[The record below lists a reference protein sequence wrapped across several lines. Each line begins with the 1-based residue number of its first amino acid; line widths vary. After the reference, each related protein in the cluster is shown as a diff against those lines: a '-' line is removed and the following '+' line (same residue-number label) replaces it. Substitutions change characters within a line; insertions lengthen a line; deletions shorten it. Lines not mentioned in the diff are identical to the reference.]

1 MSRPQADKGA
11 NRRAG
16 TDEPAPDRDR
26 PEGGEQRRLSR
37 PALALFAAF
46 GSLAFAHAA
55 HAAGAQCTVT
65 EILASN
71 EKKGVDPG
79 LAKLKGK
86 LTKPPLSSFD
96 TFKLLGDKPMALEW
110 QKSASTPLA
119 YGTLTLLYKDR
130 MAAQGGK
137 ARLRFGV
144 DVDDKHGHRQ
154 VSTVVVFDS
163 GDEVI
168 IGGQPFQGGTYI
180 LALGCQAAP

>member
-1 MSRPQADKGA
+1 MRSATALLFVLVG
-11 NRRAG
+11 
-16 TDEPAPDRDR
+16 
-26 PEGGEQRRLSR
+26 
-37 PALALFAAF
+37 ALA
-46 GSLAFAHAA
+46 HADTS
-55 HAAGAQCTVT
+55 QCTVT

-71 EKKGVDPG
+71 DKKGVDPG
-79 LAKLKGK
+79 LAKLKAK

-96 TFKLLGDKPMALEW
+96 TFKLVGEKNLAAERQKP
-110 QKSASTPLA
+110 ASTPLA

-130 MAAQGGK
+130 MAAQGGR

-168 IGGQPFQGGTYI
+168 IGGQPYQGGTYI
-180 LALGCQAAP
+180 LALGCTAP

>member
-1 MSRPQADKGA
+1 M
-11 NRRAG
+11 RRA
-16 TDEPAPDRDR
+16 A
-26 PEGGEQRRLSR
+26 
-37 PALALFAAF
+37 ALLILLVSAV
-46 GSLAFAHAA
+46 AHADTS
-55 HAAGAQCTVT
+55 QCTVT

-96 TFKLLGDKPMALEW
+96 TFKLVGEKNLSPERQKP
-110 QKSASTPLA
+110 ASTPLT
-119 YGTLTLLYKDR
+119 YGMLTLLYKDR
-130 MAAQGGK
+130 MAAQGGR

-168 IGGQPFQGGTYI
+168 IGGQPFEGKTYI
-180 LALGCQAAP
+180 LALGCSAP

>member
-1 MSRPQADKGA
+1 MRS
-11 NRRAG
+11 
-16 TDEPAPDRDR
+16 
-26 PEGGEQRRLSR
+26 
-37 PALALFAAF
+37 ALALLVV
-46 GSLAFAHAA
+46 LASAVAHADT
-55 HAAGAQCTVT
+55 AQCTVT

-79 LAKLKGK
+79 LAKLKTK

-96 TFKLLGDKPMALEW
+96 TFKLLGEKGLGAER
-110 QKSASTPLA
+110 QKSASTPIQ
-119 YGTLTLLYKDR
+119 YGNLTLLYKDR
-130 MAAQGGK
+130 MAAQGGR

-168 IGGQPFQGGTYI
+168 IGGQPYQGGTYI
-180 LALGCQAAP
+180 LALGCATP